1 MRARFD
7 ERLSA
12 VEVEYKEVPF
22 KDEYEINVI
31 EFDAE
36 VSIEAGFEIDCY
48 VSIQVAVES
57 DKGVVILE
65 GNRWFCNLADTHDS
79 KHNHIQMDDLS
90 VKESRIGDSELE
102 QFLQDISDS
111 IVEINF
117 STR

>member
-12 VEVEYKEVPF
+12 VEIEYKEVPF

-31 EFDAE
+31 EIDAE
-36 VSIEAGFEIDCY
+36 VSIEYGFEIDCY
-48 VSIQVAVES
+48 ISIQVAVES

-65 GNRWFCNLADTHDS
+65 GNHWFTNLAETHNS
-79 KHNHIQMDDLS
+79 KYNHFEMSDLS
-90 VKESRIGDSELE
+90 VKESRVDDSELE
-102 QFLQDISDS
+102 QFLRDISDS
-111 IVEINF
+111 IVEIKF